1 MCMTM
6 LNSICIDDGKSPTVR
21 VVAEYDPPSSFTGEP
36 PSYRAASGLTLSC
49 EVEGVDNINILGLI
63 YEWSSTCS
71 GYCFTR
77 GEITATVS
85 TPYLHSY
92 DTGIHTCTVY
102 NALGHSGSANITVN
116 VVGKALEWL
125 LLTNISSLV
134 VCAGAGVV
142 VQPGDRVLPN
152 NSVITNLIPR
162 FHCLSGSLRKN
173 VGQLIGP
180 LGIDI
185 TFKKSDPFTVL
196 RGRRSDPGTLLVFS
210 SSNAM
215 ETDDNGIYTYHTPDE
230 NGDTVDFH
238 FGIYDSTHSSE
249 IVNAS

>member
-1 MCMTM
+1 MTM
-6 LNSICIDDGKSPTVR
+6 LNSTCIDDGKSPTVR

-36 PSYRAASGLTLSC
+36 PSYRAASALTLSC
-49 EVEGVDNINILGLI
+49 EVEGVENP
-63 YEWSSTCS
+63 YYVWSSTCS
-71 GYCFTR
+71 RNCFTK
-77 GEITATVS
+77 EENTATVS

-92 DTGIHTCTVY
+92 DTGVHTCTVY

-116 VVGKALEWL
+116 VVGKALKWL

-142 VQPGDRVLPN
+142 VQPGDKVLPN

-162 FHCLSGSLRKN
+162 FHCLSGSPRKN

-180 LGIDI
+180 LGTDI
-185 TFKKSDPFTVL
+185 TFKKSDPFTVR

>member
-1 MCMTM
+1 MTM

-21 VVAEYDPPSSFTGEP
+21 VVAEYTPPSSFTGEP
-36 PSYRAASGLTLSC
+36 PSYRAASSLTLSC
-49 EVEGVDNINILGLI
+49 EVEGVEDPY

-71 GYCFTR
+71 GSCFVR
-77 GEITATVS
+77 GSDATIS
-85 TPYLHSY
+85 TPYLHFY
-92 DTGIHTCTVY
+92 DTGVHTCTVY
-102 NALGHSGSANITVN
+102 DTVLGCAGNGSITVN

-125 LLTNISSLV
+125 LLTNISCLV
-134 VCAGAGVV
+134 ACAGAGVV

-152 NSVITNLIPR
+152 NSLITTSSNNLIPR
-162 FHCLSGSLRKN
+162 FHCLSGSLRSN
-173 VGQLIGP
+173 VGKLIGP

-185 TFKKSDPFTVL
+185 TFKNSDPFTVR
-196 RGRRSDPGTLLVFS
+196 RGRGTDLGTLLVFS